1 MPLSSN
7 GPVAREPAAPHT
19 PLVVIVTGPPCTGK
33 TTLGRRLARELGLPF
48 LGKDLIKESLFD
60 TLGVGDREWSR
71 KLGRATVEL
80 LFVLMESELAAGRS
94 FLVES
99 NFSSEL
105 ATPRFIELKEK
116 YGFEPFQVVC
126 RTEGGVLME
135 RFKRRAASGL
145 RHAGHLDHVTVH
157 EMAAVLAEGRCG
169 ALDIGGRVV
178 KLDTTDFEMVD
189 FEGLLREISR
199 VLGAN
204 RA

>member
-7 GPVAREPAAPHT
+7 GPVGRGPTAPRT

-33 TTLGRRLARELGLPF
+33 TTLGRRLARELALPF

-60 TLGVGDREWSR
+60 TLGVGDREWSK

-105 ATPRFIELKEK
+105 ATPRF
-116 YGFEPFQVVC
+116 
-126 RTEGGVLME
+126 
-135 RFKRRAASGL
+135 
-145 RHAGHLDHVTVH
+145 LD
-157 EMAAVLAEGRCG
+157 
-169 ALDIGGRVV
+169 
-178 KLDTTDFEMVD
+178 
-189 FEGLLREISR
+189 
-199 VLGAN
+199 
-204 RA
+204 